1 MFPKPRLCSVGVGF
15 PDPSIDYSDGV
26 DMACY
31 TRNGNEVDEDCVIN
45 QARRI
50 LKRGSI
56 LPEGIIE
63 TIISALKFLKFSAT
77 FLGVTTAKWILTL
90 ALQTLSTFVHIGAWK
105 IRAISRLFDAL
116 LGINH
121 PW

>member
-1 MFPKPRLCSVGVGF
+1 MFQKPRLCSVGVGF

-63 TIISALKFLKFSAT
+63 TIISALNFLKFSAT

-121 PW
+121 W

>member
-26 DMACY
+26 DTACY
-31 TRNGNEVDEDCVIN
+31 SGDGVDEDCIMD

-56 LPEGIIE
+56 LPGNIIE

-121 PW
+121 W